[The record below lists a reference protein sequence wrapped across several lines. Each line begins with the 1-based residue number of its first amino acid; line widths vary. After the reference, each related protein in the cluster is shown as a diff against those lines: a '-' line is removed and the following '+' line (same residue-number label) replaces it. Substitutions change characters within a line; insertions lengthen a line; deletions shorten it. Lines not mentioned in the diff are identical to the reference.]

1 MNNTLPLS
9 LIVACANNHVIGRA
23 NRMPWHV
30 PADLK
35 YFKQTTLGKPVIMG
49 RKTWDSI
56 GRPLPGRLNLVVSHQ
71 SDLQL
76 DGAEVCTSL
85 EAAIERANSWAR
97 EQGVAELMLIGGEQL
112 YRQALDRA
120 ERIYLTRVDLQPEG
134 DAWFPEL
141 DMTQWELVGSNSLQ
155 PEDGPAV
162 TFEVYQ
168 RP

>member
-9 LIVACANNHVIGRA
+9 LIVACANNHVIGLA

-56 GRPLPGRLNLVVSHQ
+56 GRPLPGRLNLVVSRQ
-71 SDLQL
+71 SELQL
-76 DGAEVCTSL
+76 DGAEVCASL
-85 EAAIERANSWAR
+85 EAAIERADSWAR
-97 EQGVAELMLIGGEQL
+97 EQGVSELMLIGGEQL

-120 ERIYLTRVDLQPEG
+120 ERVYLTRVDLQPEG

-155 PEDGPAV
+155 PEDGTAV

-168 RP
+168 RA